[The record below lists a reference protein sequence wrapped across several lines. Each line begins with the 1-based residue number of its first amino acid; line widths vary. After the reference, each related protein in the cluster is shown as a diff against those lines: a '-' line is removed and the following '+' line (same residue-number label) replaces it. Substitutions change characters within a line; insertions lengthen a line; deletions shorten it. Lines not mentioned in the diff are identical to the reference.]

1 MSDSIYLSMQS
12 FGSDEDVATC
22 LTTLAAHV
30 NNLHSSFCTKFIWV
44 DVSNVLYLFQPLV
57 SGRYMHLQPNPKT
70 AHIEAKPASPN
81 VLAKLTEDQILETSV
96 FVVQGITVGT
106 THLMFNATTTAGK
119 LSQAG
124 LLRYKY
130 LTPSNCHQNT

>member
-44 DVSNVLYLFQPLV
+44 DVSNVLYLFQPLF
-57 SGRYMHLQPNPKT
+57 
-70 AHIEAKPASPN
+70 
-81 VLAKLTEDQILETSV
+81 LAGTCICNQTLKLPTL
-96 FVVQGITVGT
+96 
-106 THLMFNATTTAGK
+106 K
-119 LSQAG
+119 
-124 LLRYKY
+124 
-130 LTPSNCHQNT
+130 